1 MGSMNDPMESRLQH
15 IYDDLDKHGKLP
27 QSDLRKMLKGHVCLV
42 GTTDPLDLAKYL
54 GIDEPYSDSTLVI
67 GVPGNKIFWILI
79 VQLDIGASEDE
90 QLRNSGWSST
100 ANDAMIEDV
109 YHFKTPKGKLGELI
123 DETSK
128 KHISELLP
136 SAVNALQD
144 TVVPE
149 NCLYDLIPL
158 SYEGIQD
165 VLCAYRTQRYP
176 YVKTQYDS
184 SHVSAMPKYGH

>member
-1 MGSMNDPMESRLQH
+1 MAQLRCVAGLLLANSLEKANILYGIYERSNGVSPPGSIICSSPNTLPAFEQLGIYDELMKAH

-128 KHISELLP
+128 KHISEVFL
-136 SAVNALQD
+136 
-144 TVVPE
+144 E
-149 NCLYDLIPL
+149 EILY
-158 SYEGIQD
+158 E
-165 VLCAYRTQRYP
+165 T
-176 YVKTQYDS
+176 
-184 SHVSAMPKYGH
+184 